1 METINEVTLQ
11 RRYLS
16 LIDETEEDQA
26 DTLKFSFSSEKPVSR
41 YAFDEVLDHSEASV
55 DMTRLNAGA
64 PLLFNHNPDKPI
76 GVVQRAWLD
85 DRKGYARI
93 KWGTSQLAEEVRKD
107 VENGILKSISV
118 GYRINETDTEEKYGI
133 VRATSWTPYE
143 LSVVT
148 IPADHSI
155 GIGRSIVE
163 QKPEKQP
170 KKEILTKK
178 TMSQAISTINDG
190 WTEYERESSQFSIV
204 RALQASV
211 SGNWSNAGREREV
224 QQELSR
230 LNGRESQG
238 IFVPDNG
245 WATRDYTKGSS
256 TQGQKLIGTDHLADR
271 FVDVLRAR
279 LVVAE
284 MGATM
289 LPGLVSDVSI
299 PRRTAGGTA
308 YFVAEAGNVT
318 ESTGTFDNIAMSPKV
333 MGAFSQFSYLMQL
346 QATPEIEELIRQDFI
361 ALLAQKLDQVA
372 INGGGSNE
380 PSGILQTTG
389 IGSVAIGT
397 NGGAITLDKMLDL
410 KQTVA
415 VDNADLPT
423 AGFLTNTK
431 VENALSK
438 LKDSNSQY
446 LLSPYGGEI
455 GQQQLANRTFM
466 VSNNVPS
473 NLTKG
478 SSSGVCSA
486 AIYGNFSDLLIGMF
500 GSLELLVD
508 PYTQFQSG
516 GVGIRALQGV
526 DIAVRH
532 AESFGAIL
540 DITT

>member
-1 METINEVTLQ
+1 METVEEITLQ

-16 LIDETEEDQA
+16 LVDETEEDQA

-41 YAFDEVLDHSEASV
+41 YAFDEVLDHSEDSV

-85 DRKGYARI
+85 NRKGYARI
-93 KWGTSQLAEEVRKD
+93 KWGTSQLAEEIRRD

-118 GYRINETDTEEKYGI
+118 GYRIEEADTEEKYGV

-155 GIGRSIVE
+155 GIGRSIVQQE
-163 QKPEKQP
+163 TKKTP
-170 KKEILTKK
+170 KKEVKK
-178 TMSQAISTINDG
+178 MTQAISTINDG
-190 WTEYERESSQFSIV
+190 WSEYERESRNFSIV

-211 SGNWSNAGREREV
+211 SGNWSNAGLEREV

-230 LNGRESQG
+230 ANGRESQG

-256 TQGQKLIGTDHLADR
+256 TQGQKLVGVDHLADR
-271 FVDVLRAR
+271 FIDVLRAR
-279 LVVAE
+279 LVTAE
-284 MGATM
+284 MGATF

-308 YFVAEAGNVT
+308 YFVAEGSNVT
-318 ESTGTFDNIAMSPKV
+318 ESTGTFESISMSPKV

-346 QATPEIEELIRQDFI
+346 QATPEIEELIRQDFV

-380 PSGILQTTG
+380 PSGILQTSG
-389 IGSVAIGT
+389 IGSVVIGS

-415 VDNADLPT
+415 VDNADLPS

-438 LKDSNSQY
+438 LKDGNSAY
-446 LLSPYGGEI
+446 LLNPYGTEI
-455 GQQQLANRTFM
+455 GQQQFAGRQLM
-466 VSNNVPS
+466 ISNNVPS

-486 AIYGNFSDLLIGMF
+486 AIYGNFSDLLIGLF
-500 GSLELLVD
+500 GTLELLVD

-526 DIAVRH
+526 DVQVRH
-532 AESFGAIL
+532 PESFGAIL

>member
-1 METINEVTLQ
+1 METVEEVTLQ

-41 YAFDEVLDHSEASV
+41 YAFDEVLDHSEESV
-55 DMTRLNAGA
+55 DMTRLNASA

-76 GVVQRAWLD
+76 GVVQRAWLS

-107 VENGILKSISV
+107 VESGILKSISV
-118 GYRINETDTEEKYGI
+118 GYRINEAEAEEKYG
-133 VRATSWTPYE
+133 VMRATSWTPYE

-155 GIGRSIVE
+155 GIGRSITIE
-163 QKPEKQP
+163 QKTNKKP
-170 KKEILTKK
+170 KKQEKEMT
-178 TMSQAISTINDG
+178 QAISTINDG
-190 WTEYERESSQFSIV
+190 WSEYDREADQFSIV

-211 SGNWSNAGREREV
+211 SGNWSNAGREREI

-230 LNGRESQG
+230 VNGRESQG
-238 IFVPDNG
+238 IFVPDTG
-245 WATRDYTKGSS
+245 WAKRDYTKGSS
-256 TQGQKLIGTDHLADR
+256 TAGAKLVGVEHLSDR
-271 FVDVLRAR
+271 FIDVLRAR

-284 MGATM
+284 MGATF
-289 LPGLVSDVSI
+289 LPGLQSDITI
-299 PRRTAGGTA
+299 PRRSAGGTA
-308 YFVAEAGNVT
+308 YFVAEAGSVT
-318 ESTGTFDNIAMSPKV
+318 ESTGTFDQVSMSPKV

-380 PSGILQTTG
+380 PSGIIQTSG
-389 IGSVAIGT
+389 IGSVAIAT

-410 KQTVA
+410 KQSVA
-415 VDNADLPT
+415 IDNADLPT

-438 LKDSNSQY
+438 LKDGNSAY
-446 LLSPYGGEI
+446 HLSPYGGEI
-455 GQQQLANRTFM
+455 GQQQLASRRM
-466 VSNNVPS
+466 MISNNVPS

-486 AIYGNFSDLLIGMF
+486 AIYGNFSDLLIGLF
-500 GSLELLVD
+500 GSLELLTD

-516 GVGIRALQGV
+516 GVGVRALQGV
-526 DIAVRH
+526 DVSVRH
-532 AESFGAIL
+532 PESFGAIL

>member
-1 METINEVTLQ
+1 METVEEITLQ

-41 YAFDEVLDHSEASV
+41 YAFDEVLDHSEDSV

-85 DRKGYARI
+85 NRKGYARI
-93 KWGTSQLAEEVRKD
+93 KWGTSQLAEEIRRD

-118 GYRINETDTEEKYGI
+118 GYRIEEADTEEKYGV

-155 GIGRSIVE
+155 GIGRSIVQ
-163 QKPEKQP
+163 QKTKKTP
-170 KKEILTKK
+170 KKEVKK
-178 TMSQAISTINDG
+178 MTEAISTINNG
-190 WTEYERESSQFSIV
+190 WDDYQRESRNFSIV

-211 SGNWSNAGREREV
+211 SGNWSNAGLEREV

-230 LNGRESQG
+230 ANGRESQG

-256 TQGQKLIGTDHLADR
+256 TQGQKLVGVDHLADR
-271 FVDVLRAR
+271 FIDVLRAR
-279 LVVAE
+279 LVTAE
-284 MGATM
+284 MGATF
-289 LPGLVSDVSI
+289 LPGLISDVSI

-308 YFVAEAGNVT
+308 YFVAEGSNVT
-318 ESTGTFDNIAMSPKV
+318 ESTGTFDSVSMSPKV

-346 QATPEIEELIRQDFI
+346 QATPEIEELIRQDFV

-380 PSGILQTTG
+380 PSGILQQSG
-389 IGSVAIGT
+389 IGSVVIGT
-397 NGGAITLDKMLDL
+397 NGGSITLDKMLDL

-438 LKDSNSQY
+438 LKDGNSAY
-446 LLSPYGGEI
+446 LLNPYGTEI
-455 GQQQLANRTFM
+455 GQQQFAGRRM
-466 VSNNVPS
+466 MISNNVPS

-486 AIYGNFSDLLIGMF
+486 AIYGNFSDLLIGLF
-500 GSLELLVD
+500 GTLELLVD
-508 PYTQFQSG
+508 PYSQFQSG

-526 DIAVRH
+526 DVQVRH
-532 AESFGAIL
+532 PESFGAIL

>member
-1 METINEVTLQ
+1 METVEEITLQ

-16 LIDETEEDQA
+16 LVDETEEDQA

-41 YAFDEVLDHSEASV
+41 YAFDEVLDHSEDSV

-85 DRKGYARI
+85 NRKGYARI
-93 KWGTSQLAEEVRKD
+93 KWGTSQLAEEIRRD

-118 GYRINETDTEEKYGI
+118 GYRIEEADTEEKYGV

-155 GIGRSIVE
+155 GIGRSIVQQE
-163 QKPEKQP
+163 TKKTP
-170 KKEILTKK
+170 KKEVKK
-178 TMSQAISTINDG
+178 MTQAIQTINDG
-190 WTEYERESSQFSIV
+190 WSEYERESRNFSIV

-211 SGNWSNAGREREV
+211 SGNWSNAGLEREV

-230 LNGRESQG
+230 ANGRESQG

-256 TQGQKLIGTDHLADR
+256 TQGQKLVGVDHLADR
-271 FVDVLRAR
+271 FIDVLRAR
-279 LVVAE
+279 LVTAE
-284 MGATM
+284 MGATF

-308 YFVAEAGNVT
+308 YFVAEGSNVT
-318 ESTGTFDNIAMSPKV
+318 ESTGTFDSVSMSPKV

-346 QATPEIEELIRQDFI
+346 QATPEIEELIRQDFV

-380 PSGILQTTG
+380 PSGILQTSG
-389 IGSVAIGT
+389 IGSVVIGS

-415 VDNADLPT
+415 VDNADIPT

-438 LKDSNSQY
+438 LKDGNSAY
-446 LLSPYGGEI
+446 LLNPYGTEI
-455 GQQQLANRTFM
+455 GQQQFAGRRM
-466 VSNNVPS
+466 MISNNVPS

-486 AIYGNFSDLLIGMF
+486 AIYGNFSDLLIGLF
-500 GSLELLVD
+500 GTLELLVD

-526 DIAVRH
+526 DVQVRH
-532 AESFGAIL
+532 PESFGAIL

>member
-1 METINEVTLQ
+1 METVEEITLQ

-16 LIDETEEDQA
+16 LVDETEEDQA

-41 YAFDEVLDHSEASV
+41 YAFDEVLDHSEDSV

-85 DRKGYARI
+85 NRKGYARI
-93 KWGTSQLAEEVRKD
+93 KWGTSQLAEEIRRD

-118 GYRINETDTEEKYGI
+118 GYRIEEADTEEKYGV

-155 GIGRSIVE
+155 GIGRSIVQQE
-163 QKPEKQP
+163 TKKTP
-170 KKEILTKK
+170 KKEVKK
-178 TMSQAISTINDG
+178 MTQAISTINDG
-190 WTEYERESSQFSIV
+190 WSEYERESRNFSIV

-211 SGNWSNAGREREV
+211 SGNWSNAGLEREV

-230 LNGRESQG
+230 ANGRESQG

-256 TQGQKLIGTDHLADR
+256 TQGQKLVGVDHLADR
-271 FVDVLRAR
+271 FIDVLRAR
-279 LVVAE
+279 LVTAE
-284 MGATM
+284 MGATF

-308 YFVAEAGNVT
+308 YFVAEGSNVT
-318 ESTGTFDNIAMSPKV
+318 ESTGTFDSISMSPKV

-346 QATPEIEELIRQDFI
+346 QATPEIEELIRQDFV

-380 PSGILQTTG
+380 PSGILQTSG
-389 IGSVAIGT
+389 IGSVVIGS

-415 VDNADLPT
+415 VDNADIPT

-438 LKDSNSQY
+438 LKDGNSAY
-446 LLSPYGGEI
+446 LLNPYGTEI
-455 GQQQLANRTFM
+455 GQQQFAGRSLM
-466 VSNNVPS
+466 ISNNVPS

-486 AIYGNFSDLLIGMF
+486 AIYGNFSDLLIGLF
-500 GSLELLVD
+500 GTLELLVD

-526 DIAVRH
+526 DVKVRH
-532 AESFGAIL
+532 PESFGAIL

>member
-1 METINEVTLQ
+1 METVEEVTLQ

-41 YAFDEVLDHSEASV
+41 YAFDEVLDHSEESV
-55 DMTRLNAGA
+55 DMTRLNASA

-76 GVVQRAWLD
+76 GVVQRAWLS

-107 VENGILKSISV
+107 VESGILKSISV
-118 GYRINETDTEEKYGI
+118 GYRINEAEAEDKYG
-133 VRATSWTPYE
+133 VMRATSWTPYE

-155 GIGRSIVE
+155 GIGRSITIE
-163 QKPEKQP
+163 QKTNKKP
-170 KKEILTKK
+170 KKQEKEMT
-178 TMSQAISTINDG
+178 QAISTINDG
-190 WTEYERESSQFSIV
+190 WSEYDREADQFSIV

-211 SGNWSNAGREREV
+211 SGNWSNAGREREI

-230 LNGRESQG
+230 VNGRESQG
-238 IFVPDNG
+238 IFVPDTG
-245 WATRDYTKGSS
+245 WAKRDYTKGSS
-256 TQGQKLIGTDHLADR
+256 TAGAKLVGVEHLSDR
-271 FVDVLRAR
+271 FIDVLRAR

-284 MGATM
+284 MGATF
-289 LPGLVSDVSI
+289 LPGLQSDITI
-299 PRRTAGGTA
+299 PRRSAGGTA
-308 YFVAEAGNVT
+308 YFVAEAGSVT
-318 ESTGTFDNIAMSPKV
+318 ESTGTFDQVSMSPKV

-380 PSGILQTTG
+380 PSGIIQTSG
-389 IGSVAIGT
+389 IGSVAIAT

-410 KQTVA
+410 KQSVA
-415 VDNADLPT
+415 IDNADLPT

-438 LKDSNSQY
+438 LKDGNSAY
-446 LLSPYGGEI
+446 HLSPYGGEI
-455 GQQQLANRTFM
+455 GQQQLASRRM
-466 VSNNVPS
+466 MISNNVPS

-486 AIYGNFSDLLIGMF
+486 AIYGNFSDLLIGLF
-500 GSLELLVD
+500 GSLELLTD

-516 GVGIRALQGV
+516 GVGVRALQGV
-526 DIAVRH
+526 DVSVRH
-532 AESFGAIL
+532 PESFGAIL

>member
-1 METINEVTLQ
+1 METVEEITLQ

-16 LIDETEEDQA
+16 LVDETEEDQA

-41 YAFDEVLDHSEASV
+41 YAFDEVLDHSEDSV

-85 DRKGYARI
+85 NRKGYARI
-93 KWGTSQLAEEVRKD
+93 KWGTSQLAEEIRRD

-118 GYRINETDTEEKYGI
+118 GYRIEEADTEEKYGV

-155 GIGRSIVE
+155 GIGRSIVQQE
-163 QKPEKQP
+163 TKKTP
-170 KKEILTKK
+170 KKEVKK
-178 TMSQAISTINDG
+178 MTQAIQTINDG
-190 WTEYERESSQFSIV
+190 WSEYERESRNFSIV

-211 SGNWSNAGREREV
+211 SGNWSNAGLEKEV

-230 LNGRESQG
+230 ANGRESQG

-256 TQGQKLIGTDHLADR
+256 TQGQKLVGVDHLADR
-271 FVDVLRAR
+271 FIDVLRAR
-279 LVVAE
+279 LVTAE
-284 MGATM
+284 MGATF

-308 YFVAEAGNVT
+308 YFVAEGSNVT
-318 ESTGTFDNIAMSPKV
+318 ESTGTFDSISMSPKV

-346 QATPEIEELIRQDFI
+346 QATPEIEELIRQDFV

-380 PSGILQTTG
+380 PSGILQTSG
-389 IGSVAIGT
+389 IGSVVIGS
-397 NGGAITLDKMLDL
+397 NGGSITLDKMLDL

-415 VDNADLPT
+415 VDNADLPS

-438 LKDSNSQY
+438 LKDGNSAY
-446 LLSPYGGEI
+446 LLNPYGTEI
-455 GQQQLANRTFM
+455 GQQQFAGRQLM
-466 VSNNVPS
+466 ISNNVPS

-486 AIYGNFSDLLIGMF
+486 AIYGNFSDLLIGLF
-500 GSLELLVD
+500 GSLELLTD

-526 DIAVRH
+526 DVQVRH
-532 AESFGAIL
+532 PESFGAIL

>member
-1 METINEVTLQ
+1 METVEEVTLQ

-16 LIDETEEDQA
+16 LVDETEEDQA

-41 YAFDEVLDHSEASV
+41 YAFDEVLDHSEESV
-55 DMTRLNAGA
+55 DMTRLNASA

-76 GVVQRAWLD
+76 GVVQRAWLS

-107 VENGILKSISV
+107 VESGILKSISV
-118 GYRINETDTEEKYGI
+118 GYRINEAEAEDKYG
-133 VRATSWTPYE
+133 VMRATSWTPYE

-155 GIGRSIVE
+155 GIGRSITIE
-163 QKPEKQP
+163 QKTNKKP
-170 KKEILTKK
+170 KKQEKEMT
-178 TMSQAISTINDG
+178 QAISTINDG
-190 WTEYERESSQFSIV
+190 WSEYDREADQFSIV

-211 SGNWSNAGREREV
+211 SGNWSNAGREREI

-230 LNGRESQG
+230 VNGRESQG
-238 IFVPDNG
+238 IFVPDTG
-245 WATRDYTKGSS
+245 WAKRDYTKGSS
-256 TQGQKLIGTDHLADR
+256 TAGAKLVGVEHLSDR
-271 FVDVLRAR
+271 FIDVLRAR

-284 MGATM
+284 MGATF
-289 LPGLVSDVSI
+289 LPGLQSDITI
-299 PRRTAGGTA
+299 PRRSAGGTA
-308 YFVAEAGNVT
+308 YFVAEAGSVT
-318 ESTGTFDNIAMSPKV
+318 ESTGTFDQVSMSPKV

-380 PSGILQTTG
+380 PSGIIQTSG
-389 IGSVAIGT
+389 IGSVAIAT

-410 KQTVA
+410 KQSVA
-415 VDNADLPT
+415 IDNADLST

-438 LKDSNSQY
+438 LKDGNSAY
-446 LLSPYGGEI
+446 HLSPYGGEI
-455 GQQQLANRTFM
+455 GQQQLASRRM
-466 VSNNVPS
+466 MISNNVPS

-486 AIYGNFSDLLIGMF
+486 AIYGNFSDLLIGLF
-500 GSLELLVD
+500 GSLELLTD

-516 GVGIRALQGV
+516 GVGVRALQGV
-526 DIAVRH
+526 DVSVRH
-532 AESFGAIL
+532 PESFGAIL

>member
-1 METINEVTLQ
+1 METVEEITLQ

-16 LIDETEEDQA
+16 LVDETEEDQA

-41 YAFDEVLDHSEASV
+41 YAFDEVLDHSEDSV

-85 DRKGYARI
+85 NRKGYARI
-93 KWGTSQLAEEVRKD
+93 KWGTSQLAEEIRRD

-118 GYRINETDTEEKYGI
+118 GYRIEEADTEEKYGV

-155 GIGRSIVE
+155 GIGRSIVQQE
-163 QKPEKQP
+163 TKKTP
-170 KKEILTKK
+170 KKEVKK
-178 TMSQAISTINDG
+178 MTQAIQTINDG
-190 WTEYERESSQFSIV
+190 WSEYERESRNFSIV

-211 SGNWSNAGREREV
+211 SGNWSNAGLEREV

-230 LNGRESQG
+230 ANGRESQG

-256 TQGQKLIGTDHLADR
+256 TQGQKLVGVDHLADR
-271 FVDVLRAR
+271 FIDVLRAR
-279 LVVAE
+279 LVTAE
-284 MGATM
+284 MGATF

-308 YFVAEAGNVT
+308 YFVAEGSNVT
-318 ESTGTFDNIAMSPKV
+318 ESTGTFDSVSMSPKV

-346 QATPEIEELIRQDFI
+346 QATPEIEELIRQDFV

-380 PSGILQTTG
+380 PSGILQTSG
-389 IGSVAIGT
+389 IGSVVIGS

-415 VDNADLPT
+415 VDNADLPS

-438 LKDSNSQY
+438 LKDGNSAY
-446 LLSPYGGEI
+446 LLNPYGTEI
-455 GQQQLANRTFM
+455 GQQQFAGRRM
-466 VSNNVPS
+466 MISNNVPS

-486 AIYGNFSDLLIGMF
+486 AIYGNFSDLLIGLF
-500 GSLELLVD
+500 GTLELLVD
-508 PYTQFQSG
+508 PYSQFQSG
-516 GVGIRALQGV
+516 TVGIRALQGV
-526 DIAVRH
+526 DVQVRH
-532 AESFGAIL
+532 PESFGAIL

>member
-1 METINEVTLQ
+1 METVEEVTLQ

-41 YAFDEVLDHSEASV
+41 YAFDEVLDHSEESV
-55 DMTRLNAGA
+55 DMTRLNASA

-76 GVVQRAWLD
+76 GVVQRAWLS

-107 VENGILKSISV
+107 VESGILKSISV
-118 GYRINETDTEEKYGI
+118 GYRINEAEAEEKYG
-133 VRATSWTPYE
+133 VMRAASWTPYE

-155 GIGRSIVE
+155 GIGRSITIE
-163 QKPEKQP
+163 QKTNKKP
-170 KKEILTKK
+170 KKQEKEMT
-178 TMSQAISTINDG
+178 QAISTINDG
-190 WTEYERESSQFSIV
+190 WSEYDREADQFSIV

-211 SGNWSNAGREREV
+211 SGNWSNAGREREI

-230 LNGRESQG
+230 VNGRESQG
-238 IFVPDNG
+238 IFVPDTG
-245 WATRDYTKGSS
+245 WAKRDYTKGSS
-256 TQGQKLIGTDHLADR
+256 TAGAKLVGVEHLSDR
-271 FVDVLRAR
+271 FIDVLRAR

-284 MGATM
+284 MGATF
-289 LPGLVSDVSI
+289 LPGLQSDITI
-299 PRRTAGGTA
+299 PRRSAGGTA
-308 YFVAEAGNVT
+308 YFVAEAGSVT
-318 ESTGTFDNIAMSPKV
+318 ESTGTFDQVSMSPKV

-380 PSGILQTTG
+380 PSGIIQTSG
-389 IGSVAIGT
+389 IGSVAIAT

-410 KQTVA
+410 KQSVA
-415 VDNADLPT
+415 IDNADLPT

-438 LKDSNSQY
+438 LKDGNSAY
-446 LLSPYGGEI
+446 HLSPYGGEI
-455 GQQQLANRTFM
+455 GQQQLASRRM
-466 VSNNVPS
+466 MISNNVPS

-486 AIYGNFSDLLIGMF
+486 AIYGNFSDLLIGLF
-500 GSLELLVD
+500 GSLELLTD

-516 GVGIRALQGV
+516 GVGVRALQGV
-526 DIAVRH
+526 DVSVRH
-532 AESFGAIL
+532 PESFGAIL

>member
-1 METINEVTLQ
+1 METVEEVTLQ

-16 LIDETEEDQA
+16 LVDETEEDQA

-41 YAFDEVLDHSEASV
+41 YAFDEVLDHSEESV
-55 DMTRLNAGA
+55 DMTRLNASA

-76 GVVQRAWLD
+76 GVVQRAWLS

-107 VENGILKSISV
+107 VESGILKSISV
-118 GYRINETDTEEKYGI
+118 GYRINEAEAEEKYG
-133 VRATSWTPYE
+133 VMRATSWTPYE

-155 GIGRSIVE
+155 GIGRSITIE
-163 QKPEKQP
+163 QKTNKKP
-170 KKEILTKK
+170 KKQEKEMT
-178 TMSQAISTINDG
+178 QAISTINDG
-190 WTEYERESSQFSIV
+190 WSEYDREADQFSIV

-211 SGNWSNAGREREV
+211 SGNWSNAGREREI

-230 LNGRESQG
+230 INGRESQG
-238 IFVPDNG
+238 IFVPDTG
-245 WATRDYTKGSS
+245 WAKRDYTKGSS
-256 TQGQKLIGTDHLADR
+256 TAGAKLVGVEHLSDR
-271 FVDVLRAR
+271 FIDVLRAR

-284 MGATM
+284 MGATF
-289 LPGLVSDVSI
+289 LPGLQSDITI
-299 PRRTAGGTA
+299 PRRSAGGTA

-318 ESTGTFDNIAMSPKV
+318 ESTGTFDQVSMSPKV

-380 PSGILQTTG
+380 PSGIIQTSG
-389 IGSVAIGT
+389 IGSVAIAT

-410 KQTVA
+410 KQSVA
-415 VDNADLPT
+415 IDNADLPT

-438 LKDSNSQY
+438 LKDGNSAY
-446 LLSPYGGEI
+446 HLSPYGGEI
-455 GQQQLANRTFM
+455 GQQQLASRRM
-466 VSNNVPS
+466 MISNNVPS

-486 AIYGNFSDLLIGMF
+486 AIYGNFSDLLIGLF
-500 GSLELLVD
+500 GSLELLTD

-516 GVGIRALQGV
+516 GVGVRALQGV
-526 DIAVRH
+526 DVSVRH
-532 AESFGAIL
+532 PESFGAIL

>member
-1 METINEVTLQ
+1 METVEEITLQ

-16 LIDETEEDQA
+16 LVDETEEDQA

-41 YAFDEVLDHSEASV
+41 YAFDEVLDHSEDSV

-85 DRKGYARI
+85 NRKGYARI
-93 KWGTSQLAEEVRKD
+93 KWGTSQLAEEIRRD

-118 GYRINETDTEEKYGI
+118 GYRIEEADTEEKYGV

-155 GIGRSIVE
+155 GIGRSIVQ
-163 QKPEKQP
+163 QKTKKTP
-170 KKEILTKK
+170 KKEVKK
-178 TMSQAISTINDG
+178 MTEAISTINNG
-190 WTEYERESSQFSIV
+190 WDDYQRESRNFSIV

-211 SGNWSNAGREREV
+211 SGNWSNAGLEREV

-230 LNGRESQG
+230 ANGRESQG

-256 TQGQKLIGTDHLADR
+256 TQGQKLVGVDHLADR
-271 FVDVLRAR
+271 FIDVLRAR
-279 LVVAE
+279 LVTAE
-284 MGATM
+284 MGATF
-289 LPGLVSDVSI
+289 LPGLISDVSI

-308 YFVAEAGNVT
+308 YFVAEGSNVT
-318 ESTGTFDNIAMSPKV
+318 ESTGTFDSVSMSQKV

-346 QATPEIEELIRQDFI
+346 QATPEIEELIRQDFV

-380 PSGILQTTG
+380 PSGILQTSG
-389 IGSVAIGT
+389 IGSVVIGS
-397 NGGAITLDKMLDL
+397 NGGSITLDKMLDL

-415 VDNADLPT
+415 VDNADLPS

-438 LKDSNSQY
+438 LKDGNSAY
-446 LLSPYGGEI
+446 LLNPYGTEI
-455 GQQQLANRTFM
+455 GQQQFAGRRM
-466 VSNNVPS
+466 MISNNVPS

-486 AIYGNFSDLLIGMF
+486 AIYGNFSDLLIGLF
-500 GSLELLVD
+500 GTLELLVD
-508 PYTQFQSG
+508 PYSQFQSG

-526 DIAVRH
+526 DVQVRH
-532 AESFGAIL
+532 PESFGAIL

>member
-1 METINEVTLQ
+1 METVEEVTLQ

-16 LIDETEEDQA
+16 LVDETEEDQA

-41 YAFDEVLDHSEASV
+41 YAFDEVLDHSEESV
-55 DMTRLNAGA
+55 DMTRLNASA

-76 GVVQRAWLD
+76 GVVQRAWLS

-107 VENGILKSISV
+107 VESGILKSISV
-118 GYRINETDTEEKYGI
+118 GYRINEAEAEDKYG
-133 VRATSWTPYE
+133 VMRATSWTPYE

-155 GIGRSIVE
+155 GIGRSITIE
-163 QKPEKQP
+163 QKTNKKP
-170 KKEILTKK
+170 KKQEKEMT
-178 TMSQAISTINDG
+178 QAISTINDG
-190 WTEYERESSQFSIV
+190 WSEYDREADQFSIV

-211 SGNWSNAGREREV
+211 SGNWSNAGREREI

-230 LNGRESQG
+230 VNGRESQG
-238 IFVPDNG
+238 IFVPDTG
-245 WATRDYTKGSS
+245 WAKRDYTKGSS
-256 TQGQKLIGTDHLADR
+256 TQGQKLVGVEHLSDR
-271 FVDVLRAR
+271 FIDVLRAR

-284 MGATM
+284 MGSTF
-289 LPGLVSDVSI
+289 LPGLQSDITI

-308 YFVAEAGNVT
+308 YFVAEGSNVT
-318 ESTGTFDNIAMSPKV
+318 ESTGTFDSISMSPKV

-380 PSGILQTTG
+380 PSGILQTSG
-389 IGSVAIGT
+389 IGSVAIAT
-397 NGGAITLDKMLDL
+397 NGGSITLDKMLDL

-438 LKDSNSQY
+438 LKDGNSQY
-446 LLSPYGGEI
+446 LLNPYGSEI
-455 GQQQLANRTFM
+455 GQQQFASRRM
-466 VSNNVPS
+466 MISNNVPS

-486 AIYGNFSDLLIGMF
+486 AIYGNFSDLLIGLF
-500 GSLELLVD
+500 GSLELLTD

-516 GVGIRALQGV
+516 GVGVRALQGV
-526 DIAVRH
+526 DVQVRH
-532 AESFGAIL
+532 PESFGAIL

>member
-1 METINEVTLQ
+1 METVEEITLQ

-16 LIDETEEDQA
+16 LVDETEEDQA

-41 YAFDEVLDHSEASV
+41 YAFDEVLDHSEDSV

-85 DRKGYARI
+85 NRKGYARI
-93 KWGTSQLAEEVRKD
+93 KWGTSQLAEEIRRD

-118 GYRINETDTEEKYGI
+118 GYRIEEADTEEKYGV

-155 GIGRSIVE
+155 GIGRSIVQQE
-163 QKPEKQP
+163 
-170 KKEILTKK
+170 TKK
-178 TMSQAISTINDG
+178 TQKKEVKKMTQAISTINDG
-190 WTEYERESSQFSIV
+190 WSEYERESRNFSIV

-211 SGNWSNAGREREV
+211 SGNWSNAGLEREV

-230 LNGRESQG
+230 ANGRESQG

-256 TQGQKLIGTDHLADR
+256 TQGQKLVGVDHLADR
-271 FVDVLRAR
+271 FIDVLRAR
-279 LVVAE
+279 LVTAE
-284 MGATM
+284 MGATF

-308 YFVAEAGNVT
+308 YFVAEGSNVT
-318 ESTGTFDNIAMSPKV
+318 ESTGTFDSISMSPKV

-346 QATPEIEELIRQDFI
+346 QATPEIEELIRQDFV

-380 PSGILQTTG
+380 PSGILQTSG
-389 IGSVAIGT
+389 IGSVVIGS

-415 VDNADLPT
+415 VDNADIPS

-438 LKDSNSQY
+438 LKDGNSAY
-446 LLSPYGGEI
+446 LLNPYGTEI
-455 GQQQLANRTFM
+455 GQQQFAGRSLM
-466 VSNNVPS
+466 ISNNVPS

-486 AIYGNFSDLLIGMF
+486 AIYGNFSDLLIGLF
-500 GSLELLVD
+500 GTLELLVD

-526 DIAVRH
+526 DVKVRH
-532 AESFGAIL
+532 PESFGAIL

>member
-1 METINEVTLQ
+1 METVEEITLQ

-16 LIDETEEDQA
+16 LVDETEEDQA

-41 YAFDEVLDHSEASV
+41 YAFDEVLDHSEDSV

-85 DRKGYARI
+85 NRKGYARI
-93 KWGTSQLAEEVRKD
+93 KWGTSQLAEEIRRD

-118 GYRINETDTEEKYGI
+118 GYRIEEADTEEKYGV

-155 GIGRSIVE
+155 GIGRSIVQQE
-163 QKPEKQP
+163 TKKTP
-170 KKEILTKK
+170 KKEVKK
-178 TMSQAISTINDG
+178 MTQAIQTINDG
-190 WTEYERESSQFSIV
+190 WSEYERESRNFSIV

-211 SGNWSNAGREREV
+211 SGNWSNAGLEREV

-230 LNGRESQG
+230 ANGRESQG

-256 TQGQKLIGTDHLADR
+256 TQGQKLVGVDHLADR
-271 FVDVLRAR
+271 FIDVLRAR
-279 LVVAE
+279 LVTAE
-284 MGATM
+284 MGATF

-308 YFVAEAGNVT
+308 YFVAEGSNVT
-318 ESTGTFDNIAMSPKV
+318 ESTGTFDSVSMSPKV

-346 QATPEIEELIRQDFI
+346 QATPEIEELIRQDFV

-380 PSGILQTTG
+380 PSGILQTSG
-389 IGSVAIGT
+389 IGSVVIGS

-415 VDNADLPT
+415 VDNADLPS

-438 LKDSNSQY
+438 LKDGNSAY
-446 LLSPYGGEI
+446 LLNPYGTEI
-455 GQQQLANRTFM
+455 GQQQFAGRRM
-466 VSNNVPS
+466 MISNNVPS

-486 AIYGNFSDLLIGMF
+486 AIYGNFSDLLIGLF
-500 GSLELLVD
+500 GTLELLVD
-508 PYTQFQSG
+508 PYSQFQSG

-526 DIAVRH
+526 DVQVRH
-532 AESFGAIL
+532 PESFGAIL

>member
-1 METINEVTLQ
+1 METVEEITLQ

-16 LIDETEEDQA
+16 LVDETEEDQA

-41 YAFDEVLDHSEASV
+41 YAFDEVLDHSEDSV

-85 DRKGYARI
+85 NRKGYARI
-93 KWGTSQLAEEVRKD
+93 KWGTSQLAEEIRRD

-118 GYRINETDTEEKYGI
+118 GYRIEEADTEEKYGV

-155 GIGRSIVE
+155 GIGRSIVQQE
-163 QKPEKQP
+163 TKKTP
-170 KKEILTKK
+170 KKEVKK
-178 TMSQAISTINDG
+178 MTQAISTINDG
-190 WTEYERESSQFSIV
+190 WSEYERESRNFSIV

-211 SGNWSNAGREREV
+211 SGNWSNAGLEREV

-230 LNGRESQG
+230 ANGRESQG

-256 TQGQKLIGTDHLADR
+256 TQGQKLVGVDHLADR
-271 FVDVLRAR
+271 FIDVLRAR
-279 LVVAE
+279 LVTAE
-284 MGATM
+284 MGATF

-308 YFVAEAGNVT
+308 YFVAEGSNVT
-318 ESTGTFDNIAMSPKV
+318 ESTGTFDSISMSPKV

-346 QATPEIEELIRQDFI
+346 QATPEIEELIRQDFV

-380 PSGILQTTG
+380 PSGILQTSG
-389 IGSVAIGT
+389 IGSVVIGS

-415 VDNADLPT
+415 VDNADLPS

-438 LKDSNSQY
+438 LKDGNSAY
-446 LLSPYGGEI
+446 LLNPYGTEI
-455 GQQQLANRTFM
+455 GQQQFAGRSLM
-466 VSNNVPS
+466 ISNNVPS

-486 AIYGNFSDLLIGMF
+486 AIYGNFSDLLIGLF
-500 GSLELLVD
+500 GTLELLVD

-526 DIAVRH
+526 DVKVRH
-532 AESFGAIL
+532 PESFGAIL

>member
-1 METINEVTLQ
+1 METVEEITLQ

-16 LIDETEEDQA
+16 LVDETEEDQA

-41 YAFDEVLDHSEASV
+41 YAFDEVLDHSEDSV

-85 DRKGYARI
+85 NRKGYARI
-93 KWGTSQLAEEVRKD
+93 KWGTSQLAEEIRRD

-118 GYRINETDTEEKYGI
+118 GYRIEEADNEEKYGV

-155 GIGRSIVE
+155 GIGRSIVQ
-163 QKPEKQP
+163 QKTKKTP
-170 KKEILTKK
+170 KKEVKK
-178 TMSQAISTINDG
+178 MTEAISTINNG
-190 WTEYERESSQFSIV
+190 WDDYQRESRNFSIV

-211 SGNWSNAGREREV
+211 SGNWSNAGLEREV

-230 LNGRESQG
+230 ANGRESQG

-256 TQGQKLIGTDHLADR
+256 TQGQKLVGVDHLADR
-271 FVDVLRAR
+271 FIDVLRAR
-279 LVVAE
+279 LVTAE
-284 MGATM
+284 MGATF
-289 LPGLVSDVSI
+289 LPGLISDVSI

-308 YFVAEAGNVT
+308 YFVAEGSNVT
-318 ESTGTFDNIAMSPKV
+318 ESTGTFDSISMSPKV

-346 QATPEIEELIRQDFI
+346 QATPEIEELIRQDFV

-380 PSGILQTTG
+380 PSGILQTSG
-389 IGSVAIGT
+389 IGSVVIGS

-415 VDNADLPT
+415 VDNADLPS

-438 LKDSNSQY
+438 LKDGNSAY
-446 LLSPYGGEI
+446 LLNPYGTEI
-455 GQQQLANRTFM
+455 GQQQFAGRQLM
-466 VSNNVPS
+466 ISNNVPS

-486 AIYGNFSDLLIGMF
+486 AIYGNFSDLLIGLF
-500 GSLELLVD
+500 GTLELLVD

-526 DIAVRH
+526 DVQVRH
-532 AESFGAIL
+532 PESFGAIL

>member
-1 METINEVTLQ
+1 METVEEITLQ

-16 LIDETEEDQA
+16 LVDETEEDQA

-41 YAFDEVLDHSEASV
+41 YAFDEVLDHSEDSV

-85 DRKGYARI
+85 NRKGYARI
-93 KWGTSQLAEEVRKD
+93 KWGTSQLAEEIRRD

-118 GYRINETDTEEKYGI
+118 GYRIEEADTEEKYGV

-155 GIGRSIVE
+155 GIGRSIVQQE
-163 QKPEKQP
+163 TKKTP
-170 KKEILTKK
+170 KKEVKK
-178 TMSQAISTINDG
+178 MTQAIQTINDG
-190 WTEYERESSQFSIV
+190 WSEYERESRNFSIV

-211 SGNWSNAGREREV
+211 SGNWSNAGLEREV

-230 LNGRESQG
+230 ANGRESQG

-256 TQGQKLIGTDHLADR
+256 TQGQKLVGVDHLADR
-271 FVDVLRAR
+271 FIDVLRAR
-279 LVVAE
+279 LVTAE
-284 MGATM
+284 MGATF

-308 YFVAEAGNVT
+308 YFVAEGSNVT
-318 ESTGTFDNIAMSPKV
+318 ESTGTFDSVSMSPKV

-346 QATPEIEELIRQDFI
+346 QATPEIEELIRQDFV

-380 PSGILQTTG
+380 PSGILQTSG
-389 IGSVAIGT
+389 IGSVVIGS

-415 VDNADLPT
+415 VDNADLPS

-438 LKDSNSQY
+438 LKDGNSAY
-446 LLSPYGGEI
+446 LLNPYGTEI
-455 GQQQLANRTFM
+455 GQQQFAGRSLM
-466 VSNNVPS
+466 ISNNVPS

-486 AIYGNFSDLLIGMF
+486 AIYGNFSDLLIGLF
-500 GSLELLVD
+500 GTLELLVD

-526 DIAVRH
+526 DVQVRH
-532 AESFGAIL
+532 PESFGAIL

>member
-1 METINEVTLQ
+1 METVEEITLQ

-16 LIDETEEDQA
+16 LVDETEEDQA

-41 YAFDEVLDHSEASV
+41 YAFDEVLDHSEDSV

-85 DRKGYARI
+85 NRKGYARI
-93 KWGTSQLAEEVRKD
+93 KWGTSQLAEEIRRD

-118 GYRINETDTEEKYGI
+118 GYRIEEADTEEKYGV

-155 GIGRSIVE
+155 GIGRSIVQQE
-163 QKPEKQP
+163 TKKTP
-170 KKEILTKK
+170 KKEVKK
-178 TMSQAISTINDG
+178 MTQAIQTINDG
-190 WTEYERESSQFSIV
+190 WSEYERESRNFSIV

-211 SGNWSNAGREREV
+211 SGNWSNAGLEREV

-230 LNGRESQG
+230 ANGRESQG

-256 TQGQKLIGTDHLADR
+256 TQGQKLVGVDHLADR
-271 FVDVLRAR
+271 FIDVLRAR
-279 LVVAE
+279 LVTAE
-284 MGATM
+284 MGATF

-308 YFVAEAGNVT
+308 YFVAEGSNVT
-318 ESTGTFDNIAMSPKV
+318 ESTGTFDSISMSPKV

-346 QATPEIEELIRQDFI
+346 QATPEIEELIRQDFV

-380 PSGILQTTG
+380 PSGILQTSG
-389 IGSVAIGT
+389 IGSVVIGS
-397 NGGAITLDKMLDL
+397 NGGSITLDKMLDL

-415 VDNADLPT
+415 VDNADLPS

-438 LKDSNSQY
+438 LKDGNSAY
-446 LLSPYGGEI
+446 LLNPYGTEI
-455 GQQQLANRTFM
+455 GQQQFAGRQLM
-466 VSNNVPS
+466 ISNNVPS

-486 AIYGNFSDLLIGMF
+486 AIYGNFSDLLIGLF
-500 GSLELLVD
+500 GTLELLVD

-526 DIAVRH
+526 DVQVRH
-532 AESFGAIL
+532 PESFGAIL

>member
-1 METINEVTLQ
+1 METVEEITLQ

-16 LIDETEEDQA
+16 LVDETEEDQA

-41 YAFDEVLDHSEASV
+41 YAFDEVLDHSEDSV

-85 DRKGYARI
+85 NRKGYARI
-93 KWGTSQLAEEVRKD
+93 KWGTSQLAEEIRRD

-118 GYRINETDTEEKYGI
+118 GYRIEEADTEEKYGV

-155 GIGRSIVE
+155 GIGRSIVQQE
-163 QKPEKQP
+163 TKKTP
-170 KKEILTKK
+170 KKEVKK
-178 TMSQAISTINDG
+178 MTQAIQTINDG
-190 WTEYERESSQFSIV
+190 WSEYERESRNFSIV

-211 SGNWSNAGREREV
+211 SGNWSNAGLEREV

-230 LNGRESQG
+230 ANGRESQG

-256 TQGQKLIGTDHLADR
+256 TQGQKLVGVDHLADR
-271 FVDVLRAR
+271 FIDVLRAR
-279 LVVAE
+279 LVTAE
-284 MGATM
+284 MGATF

-308 YFVAEAGNVT
+308 YFVAEGSNVT
-318 ESTGTFDNIAMSPKV
+318 ESTGTFDSISMSPKV

-346 QATPEIEELIRQDFI
+346 QATPEIEELIRQDFV

-380 PSGILQTTG
+380 PSGILQTSG
-389 IGSVAIGT
+389 IGSVVIGS

-415 VDNADLPT
+415 VDNADLPS

-438 LKDSNSQY
+438 LKDGNSAY
-446 LLSPYGGEI
+446 LLNPYGTEI
-455 GQQQLANRTFM
+455 GQQQFAGRQLM
-466 VSNNVPS
+466 ISNNVPS

-486 AIYGNFSDLLIGMF
+486 AIYGNFSDLLIGLF
-500 GSLELLVD
+500 GTLELLVD

-526 DIAVRH
+526 DVKVRH
-532 AESFGAIL
+532 PESFGAIL